1 MIDKFTIIKGRDKM
15 KKLEQAISRAKK
27 SLIKKCER
35 RGGVYEN
42 FGDKEVDKLTDKFI
56 DSSDYSREM
65 NGARDLINEFNEW
78 CMSYEGE
85 RG

>member
-15 KKLEQAISRAKK
+15 KKLEQAISKTKK
-27 SLIKKCER
+27 SLIKKLKHK
-35 RGGVYEN
+35 GMYED
-42 FGDKEVDKLTDKFI
+42 FGDEEVEKLKNKFI
-56 DSSDYSREM
+56 DLSDYSREM
-65 NGARDLINEFNEW
+65 NEARDLINEFNEW